1 MIILHKWSVAKFL
14 SVGLC
19 SASSL
24 FVNSITDRDSPPHGA
39 ESERDFQFHDTDTNL
54 IVNQGFNGYDES
66 CIDVDADFEVI
77 GDDEIQL
84 RDEKLSQLVSIVNY
98 LADDSTLFNS
108 LFPSNLST
116 CDRDVAR
123 KSIFKKVRKVFND
136 PQLLSELTA
145 AEPPLQLPICSSEPK
160 DCSDLWNELVNDHK
174 CMICSDLL
182 AGPVILGCSHSFCG
196 SCVTDLVGAWES
208 DDIDVIH
215 TCPTCRQEIENKI
228 FEMILD
234 DIIAQKVAEIP
245 DCEPKRDWA
254 KRRES
259 YQKSRKNEFVEKVC
273 RDEDPSAPEYVIMG
287 VALIVILVLTL
298 SAAYRRTSR

>member
-1 MIILHKWSVAKFL
+1 MSVFNKWFVAKFV
-14 SVGLC
+14 SVGIC
-19 SASSL
+19 SASSV
-24 FVNSITDRDSPPHGA
+24 FVRSVTDRDLSTHDA
-39 ESERDFQFHDTDTNL
+39 DSIADFQYHDTDTSL
-54 IVNQGFNGYDES
+54 TVGQGFNGYDET
-66 CIDVDADFEVI
+66 CIDVDTDYDEFGI
-77 GDDEIQL
+77 DEIQL
-84 RDEKLSQLVSIVNY
+84 HNEKLNQLRTIVDF

-108 LFPSNLST
+108 LFPSNLPA
-116 CDRDVAR
+116 CDRDIAR

-136 PQLLSELTA
+136 PHLLSELTSP
-145 AEPPLQLPICSSEPK
+145 EPTLQVPIICSEPK

-196 SCVTDLVGAWES
+196 SCVIDLIDAWES

-245 DCEPKRDWA
+245 DCEPKRDWI

-259 YQKSRKNEFVEKVC
+259 YQKSRKNETSEKIY
-273 RDEDPSAPEYVIMG
+273 RDEDPSTPECVIMG
-287 VALIVILVLTL
+287 VTLVVTLTL
-298 SAAYRRTSR
+298 ALAAYRRSRR

>member
-1 MIILHKWSVAKFL
+1 MIVRNKWNLAKFV
-14 SVGLC
+14 SVGLY
-19 SASSL
+19 SATSL
-24 FVNSITDRDSPPHGA
+24 CKNSFTDREISPHDA
-39 ESERDFQFHDTDTNL
+39 DTVADREFHDTDTSL

-66 CIDVDADFEVI
+66 YIDVDSDFEEVGI
-77 GDDEIQL
+77 DEVQSRDD
-84 RDEKLSQLVSIVNY
+84 KSSQIAAIVDF

-108 LFPSNLST
+108 LFPSNLPA

-136 PQLLSELTA
+136 PYLLSELTTG
-145 AEPPLQLPICSSEPK
+145 EPLLQLPTCSSEPR

-196 SCVTDLVGAWES
+196 CCVTDLIDAWES
-208 DDIDVIH
+208 DDMDVIH

-234 DIIAQKVAEIP
+234 DIIARKVAEIP
-245 DCEPKRDWA
+245 DCEPKRDWV

-259 YQKSRKNEFVEKVC
+259 YQKSRKNESMEKIC
-273 RDEDPSAPEYVIMG
+273 RDEDPSTPEYVIMG
-287 VALIVILVLTL
+287 VTLIITLTL
-298 SAAYRRTSR
+298 ALAAYRRNRR

>member
-1 MIILHKWSVAKFL
+1 MIILHKWNVAKFL

-24 FVNSITDRDSPPHGA
+24 FVRSITDREPLDV

-54 IVNQGFNGYDES
+54 IVKYDES
-66 CIDVDADFEVI
+66 CIDVDADIEEI

-84 RDEKLSQLVSIVNY
+84 RDEKLSQLLSIVNY

-108 LFPSNLST
+108 LFPSNLT
-116 CDRDVAR
+116 ACDRDVAR

-136 PQLLSELTA
+136 PLLLSELTA
-145 AEPPLQLPICSSEPK
+145 TEPPLQLPICRSEPK

-196 SCVTDLVGAWES
+196 SCVTDLVDAYES

-234 DIIAQKVAEIP
+234 DIIALKVAEIP

-259 YQKSRKNEFVEKVC
+259 YQKSRKNEILEKVS

-287 VALIVILVLTL
+287 VALIVILVFTL
-298 SAAYRRTSR
+298 STAYRKTSR